1 MKREVLIKLVSIG
14 LALITVTIVV
24 VFKSNEKNEDVSKEA
39 SAIFGD
45 FSSAIDRLSDLLN
58 LFLEAEES
66 DEIDEIAQ
74 NLSEELR
81 RARQDYALLNSTKV
95 ESGLDTFLNLSGD
108 YILKY
113 ADDIKQGKVG
123 NEQRNK
129 LEKLKTVANR
139 FSHELS
145 KIEPTQGAE
154 KITEEIMSSYLKVN
168 REITENEESGPS
180 FNSSQSQPTETF
192 DNGNPLSGAEQIG
205 EERALEIARMYIDAQ
220 EELTAEKTKINEIDV
235 FYFKGENE
243 EVCVSVK
250 GGFVVSF
257 SRKKSEEIKNY
268 SAEQCIALARDFLSN
283 YHSANF
289 TPRYFEDAQ
298 QTCLIIF
305 TTKNGATY
313 CNPDRVEITVS
324 KECGEIVSFS
334 AEQFLQNHR
343 NRTLQAPSHTAEQAQ
358 EVIPSNL
365 SVEQVWQVIEKTNEG
380 EEMCF
385 EFYCTSQENGEELVY
400 VNTQNLEI
408 KEKTKVTKNKN
419 SAFLK

>member
-1 MKREVLIKLVSIG
+1 MKKDVLIKLVSIA
-14 LALITVTIVV
+14 LALIIVTMLV

-45 FSSAIDRLSDLLN
+45 FSSAIDRVSDLLN
-58 LFLEAEES
+58 LFLEAEEG

-81 RARQDYALLNSTKV
+81 RARQDYALLNLPKV

-113 ADDIKQGKVG
+113 ADDTKQGKVG

-129 LEKLKTVANR
+129 LEKLKKVANR

-145 KIEPTQGAE
+145 KIEPKQAAE
-154 KITEEIMSSYLKVN
+154 KITEEIRSSYLKAN
-168 REITENEESGPS
+168 HEIDENGGSAPS
-180 FNSSQSQPTETF
+180 FTASQGQPAETV
-192 DNGNPLSGAEQIG
+192 DNGNPLSGAEEIG
-205 EERALEIARMYIDAQ
+205 EERALEIARMFIDAR
-220 EELTAEKTKINEIDV
+220 EELTPEKTKINEIDV

-243 EVCVSVK
+243 EIYVSVK

-257 SRKKSEEIKNY
+257 LRNASGEIKNF
-268 SAEQCIALARDFLSN
+268 STEQCIALASDFLSD

-289 TPRYFEDAQ
+289 TPRYFEDTQ
-298 QTCLIIF
+298 QSCLIVF

-324 KECGEIVSFS
+324 KECGEIVNFS

-343 NRTLQAPSHTAEQAQ
+343 NRTLQAPSHTAEEAQA
-358 EVIPSNL
+358 VIPSSL
-365 SVEQVWQVIEKTNEG
+365 LVEQVWQVIKGTDEG

-385 EFYCTSQENGEELVY
+385 EFYCTSKENGEALVY
-400 VNTQNLEI
+400 VDAQNLEI
-408 KEKTKVTKNKN
+408 KEKMRITKNKN
-419 SAFLK
+419 AAFLK